1 MVVPAPGAV
10 LTFTGPVSLLIE
22 LADSRPRFVYI
33 GYVDVAGQKARRSVL
48 VDTLWPEEDRFRIE
62 FSDRSVPDMVVGAD
76 EDVTF
81 HVVDIDRPDL
91 AQFGEDGYVVRMEP
105 RGIE

>member
-1 MVVPAPGAV
+1 MIPGLARNGDEFRLEVRSLAV
-10 LTFTGPVSLLIE
+10 
-22 LADSRPRFVYI
+22 RHHPRSS
-33 GYVDVAGQKARRSVL
+33 D
-48 VDTLWPEEDRFRIE
+48 EDRVRIE
-62 FSDRSVPDMVVGAD
+62 FSDKSVPDMIVGAD

-105 RGIE
+105 R